1 MEIGKALINDRL
13 RVSKVSTNVFLFL
26 LKKEPTFQ
34 QFLLSFLFIKKN
46 LGLNNL
52 KIRKAMNANI
62 SVCYLC

>member
-1 MEIGKALINDRL
+1 MIAY
-13 RVSKVSTNVFLFL
+13 VFQKYLQMFFYFYWKKSQLFN
-26 LKKEPTFQ
+26 
-34 QFLLSFLFIKKN
+34 SFYYVFSVYKKN